1 VVKHPEILALAT
13 IGLMLWAGYEWRA
26 FYRLGRHG
34 RRHRR
39 TGQLWKQDER
49 QRFVHAYYGLLLT
62 GMVGTCACLLLA
74 NDNSDTDPTFP
85 TLAAAGGF
93 ACLAIGYVAAMTLRI
108 RYALRNPRSKPPKKK
123 KKG

>member
-1 VVKHPEILALAT
+1 MVKHPDILMLL
-13 IGLMLWAGYEWRA
+13 IIMGLMLWAGYEWRA

-49 QRFVHAYYGLLLT
+49 QRAVHAYLGMLLI
-62 GMVGTCACLLLA
+62 GAIGASSCLLMA
-74 NDNSDTDPTFP
+74 NRNPI
-85 TLAAAGGF
+85 LAAGGGF
-93 ACLAIGYVAAMTLRI
+93 GCLAIGYSAAMVVRI
-108 RYALRNPRSKPPKKK
+108 RDTIRNPRSKPPKKK